1 MLTSQTQK
9 AERNTNFTRVAH
21 LMKVLFMGQKCLVK
35 TNLKVKK
42 QIKTH
47 DLNEI

>member
-1 MLTSQTQK
+1 MQTSQTQK

-21 LMKVLFMGQKCLVK
+21 FMKVLFMGQKCSIK

-47 DLNEI
+47 ELNER